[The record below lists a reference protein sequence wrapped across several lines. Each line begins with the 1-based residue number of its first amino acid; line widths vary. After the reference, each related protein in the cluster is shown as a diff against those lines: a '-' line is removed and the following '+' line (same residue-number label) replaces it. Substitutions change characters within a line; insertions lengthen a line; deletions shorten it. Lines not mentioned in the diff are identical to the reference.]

1 MDLQSDSRKLR
12 FGRLRIDW
20 PLVFAVLGLIAI
32 GLVNLNSATASTQRQ
47 LFQSQLWWLG
57 VGAVLFIAAS
67 VVDYRFFYRVAYPLY
82 GGGIVALFAVLIFG
96 RRVNGSRR
104 WFSLGPLRFQPSEVM
119 KILLVIA
126 IAKFLHDLSAPR
138 AGGRRKVGPFDRDEL
153 TLIGMLLLPVV
164 LTMRQP
170 DLGTAVIILLI
181 GLFVLTVARY
191 RLSTT
196 LWGIVVAAAAVPIA
210 WFGLLRPYQKE
221 RILTFLDPSR
231 DPVGAGWHSRQ
242 AIFAVGS
249 GRLFGKGYLHGTQ
262 NQLQFLPEHWTD
274 FPFAV
279 WAEEWGFA
287 GCFLLCLLYLFLIV
301 WALGVAASARDR
313 FGAMVA
319 LGVSGLLFWHVLLN
333 IGMVTGLVPVV
344 GVTLPLVSYGGS
356 SVLTMLV
363 ALGLL
368 MNVSVRRHA
377 Y

>member
-1 MDLQSDSRKLR
+1 MDLQSDSRSLR
-12 FGRLRIDW
+12 SRRPRIDW
-20 PLVFAVLGLIAI
+20 PLVGAMLGLVAI
-32 GLVNLNSATASTQRQ
+32 GLVNLNSATAATQRQ

-57 VGAVLFIAAS
+57 VGAVLFIASAA
-67 VVDYRFFYRVAYPLY
+67 VDYRFFYRVAYPLY
-82 GGGIVALFAVLIFG
+82 GGGIVALVAVLVFG

-126 IAKFLHDLSAPR
+126 MAKFLHDLSAPR
-138 AGGRRKVGPFDRDEL
+138 AGGRRMLGPLDRDEA
-153 TLIGMLLLPVV
+153 TLVGMLLLPVV

-191 RLSTT
+191 RLRTT
-196 LWGIVVAAAAVPIA
+196 LWGLVALTAAVPIA

-221 RILTFLDPSR
+221 RILTFLDPGR

-356 SVLTMLV
+356 SVLTMLA